1 MSDEKKVT
9 GTEEEAE
16 VQDINLEDLA
26 EVTGGSIEN
35 VSYTGTT
42 PISEDTKKKIG

>member
-9 GTEEEAE
+9 TEEEAE
-16 VQDINLEDLA
+16 IQDVNLEDLS

-35 VSYTGTT
+35 VSYTGTV
-42 PISEDTKKKIG
+42 PISEDTKGKV